1 MPDQRPGLWWARLP
15 GGGEP
20 GRRTLVGVLS
30 DEFPEDSV
38 VDLPGDRRPP
48 RWLIAVAAEDGGS
61 RVHQVAVAMPDAPL
75 LWYVELPEPAAA
87 PPATT
92 VVAFSDARFAE
103 GTVLTA
109 TEARAAGVGS
119 GEQVGA
125 LRWWTGT
132 GLVHQLYVG
141 SAHRRRGVAR
151 KLAHAAAG
159 VQAARGLPPLHDDG
173 RRTDLGEQW
182 RRGLGDHAAAR
193 FAPLSQRLAPMTPGG

>member
-1 MPDQRPGLWWARLP
+1 VPDRRPGLWWARLP
-15 GGGEP
+15 LGRES
-20 GRRTLVGVLS
+20 GRRTLAGVLS
-30 DEFPEDSV
+30 DEFPADSV

-48 RWLIAVAAEDGGS
+48 RWLIAVVAEDGS
-61 RVHQVAVAMPDAPL
+61 RVRAVEVALPDAPL
-75 LWYVELPEPAAA
+75 LWYVDLAEASAA

-92 VVAFSDARFAE
+92 LVAFSDARFAE

-109 TEARAAGVGS
+109 AEARAAGVGS

-141 SAHRRRGVAR
+141 PAHRRRGVAL
-151 KLAHAAAG
+151 KLAHAASG

-182 RRGLGDHAAAR
+182 RRGLAGYAAAR
-193 FAPLSQRLAPMTPGG
+193 FAPLSQLLAPMTPG